1 MQEPRAVPVSRS
13 QVDLPLLARRASALL
28 EAGVPLTLLIDL
40 SDPSGPRSHDV
51 YASELGDAAWLTAA
65 PAS

>member
-1 MQEPRAVPVSRS
+1 MNEFRQKPLTRA

-40 SDPSGPRSHDV
+40 SDPAGPRSRDV
-51 YASELGDAAWLTAA
+51 YESEPATTEWLTT
-65 PAS
+65 AS

>member
-1 MQEPRAVPVSRS
+1 MQEPGTVSVTRS
-13 QVDLPLLARRASALL
+13 QVDVPLLVRRASALL

-51 YASELGDAAWLTAA
+51 YVSEPGDTDWLTPTA
-65 PAS
+65 

>member
-1 MQEPRAVPVSRS
+1 MHDSRALPLSRP

-40 SDPSGPRSHDV
+40 CEPTGPRSRDV
-51 YASELGDAAWLTAA
+51 YAAEPGDTDWLT
-65 PAS
+65 PTR

>member
-1 MQEPRAVPVSRS
+1 VHEPRALLTRP

-40 SDPSGPRSHDV
+40 SEPAGPRSRDV
-51 YASELGDAAWLTAA
+51 YAAEPGDADWLTPTA
-65 PAS
+65 

>member
-1 MQEPRAVPVSRS
+1 MQELRAVPVSRS

-40 SDPSGPRSHDV
+40 SEPYGPRSRDF
-51 YASELGDAAWLTAA
+51 YATEAGDAAWLTA

>member
-1 MQEPRAVPVSRS
+1 VQQPRAEPVSRS
-13 QVDLPLLARRASALL
+13 QVDLPLLARRVSALL

-51 YASELGDAAWLTAA
+51 YASEVADMDWLTTSA
-65 PAS
+65 